1 MYRSLCQHASLTEF
15 VYVQPVLILVPESFL
30 IPFLLF
36 AASLRTSELP
46 HVSPGRSV
54 SNAQYGA
61 GNVHSSIH
69 FAVATESNNA
79 VSTSEAPGFIPKDPV
94 QLRFA
99 PGASNPRLVH
109 ERSEETVGYDLETA

>member
-1 MYRSLCQHASLTEF
+1 

-46 HVSPGRSV
+46 HFSPGRSV
-54 SNAQYGA
+54 SNAQYRA
-61 GNVHSSIH
+61 GNVHGSIH

-109 ERSEETVGYDLETA
+109 EKPEEKVGCNLETA